1 MFGFRVSYLRGSVT
15 AADIRSGNE
24 KDEVEWPPHPDRLFC
39 ALVQA
44 WGDLGATAHGRAA
57 LEWLEQLP
65 PPLIRCGKTLTTSVL
80 PRFVAVNDTWSPI
93 TKDKKCAPMISG
105 TLIGRD
111 RKERLIATGT
121 LSEDTAVFWWPDAK
135 PTSEQRS
142 SLLELARAVASIG
155 HSSCLVAVEIVDQD
169 ADARTPTWV
178 PVTDGE
184 ETLRVPSRGRLDLLS
199 KAYQSTPRRRPA
211 LGDWATYGS
220 PIQGSGI
227 QCGHHRDLIVFGL
240 VSDRPP
246 LPIEAT
252 SRVIALWRRALL
264 SEADQPVCEAISGHA
279 PGSTPEAPQP
289 SQRAHRA
296 VLPLGDVAPR
306 YGRSHLLGLAAALP
320 AALSPQERRAC
331 LRALGRVDSLTIGQ
345 LGVWRLERCDAAE
358 RRRGLLSET
367 WCRPSRIWASVTP
380 VVFGRYP
387 ADLWGEEAVEIIRQA
402 CSIAGLP
409 APRDIAI
416 APVAWVLGVP
426 PAPRFP
432 ALPSRPGKPRR
443 AHAHVRLVFSKP
455 VAGPLLVGAGRHHG
469 Y

>member
-24 KDEVEWPPHPDRLFC
+24 KDEAEWPPHPDRLFS

-57 LEWLEQLP
+57 LGWLEQLP
-65 PPLIRCGKTLTTSVL
+65 PPLIRCGKTLSTSLV
-80 PRFVAVNDTWSPI
+80 PRFVPVNDEASPI
-93 TKDKKCAPMISG
+93 LRARQPRRIPTA
-105 TLIGRD
+105 
-111 RKERLIATGT
+111 T
-121 LSEDTAVFWWPDAK
+121 LSEDIAVFWWPDAK

-155 HSSCLVAVEIVDQD
+155 HSSCLVAVEIVDDD
-169 ADARTPTWV
+169 ADALQPTWV
-178 PVTDGE
+178 PRTDGE

-199 KAYQSTPRRRPA
+199 EAYRSTPRRRPA

-220 PIQGSGI
+220 PIQDSGV
-227 QCGHHRDLIVFGL
+227 QRGHHRDLIVFGL

-246 LPIEAT
+246 LPIESA
-252 SRVIALWRRALL
+252 SRVIAVWRRALL

-279 PGSTPEAPQP
+279 PGSTPKVPQP
-289 SQRAHRA
+289 SQRAHLA
-296 VLPLGDVAPR
+296 LLPLGDVGHR
-306 YGRSHLLGLAAALP
+306 YARSHLLGLAAALP

-387 ADLWGEEAVEIIRQA
+387 GDLWGEDAAAMVREA
-402 CSIAGLP
+402 CMIAGLP
-409 APRDIAI
+409 VPSEVAI
-416 APVAWVLGVP
+416 APVAWVLAVP
-426 PAPRFP
+426 PAQRFP

-455 VAGPLLVGAGRHHG
+455 VVGPLLVGAGRHHG
-469 Y
+469 YGLFRQLAEDEK